1 MPKPN
6 TLKTTYHIWAVYG
19 DSEAR
24 IFLTQEIESPA
35 NKHTQRKKK
44 TWTNTYTSEKE
55 NRFVITI
62 TELERDRPI
71 RRREEQFS

>member
-44 TWTNTYTSEKE
+44 DLNKHLHF
-55 NRFVITI
+55 R
-62 TELERDRPI
+62 ERKSI
-71 RRREEQFS
+71 RDYDYRK